1 MLFFGFCYAMQF
13 KLRTK
18 IVNPLILEL
27 LTNGEVE
34 L

>member
-1 MLFFGFCYAMQF
+1 MVFFGFCYAMQF

-18 IVNPLILEL
+18 ITYPLKLEL
-27 LTNGEVE
+27 LTDGEVE

>member
-1 MLFFGFCYAMQF
+1 MLFFSFFYAMQF

-27 LTNGEVE
+27 LTDGEVE

>member
-27 LTNGEVE
+27 LTYGKVE